1 MKTLKDKFE
10 DIVKEVRNV
19 HSYIIPEII
28 AIPLTEGNRDY
39 PQWVKERLRTE
50 KIGKNI
56 KSTLYQNEQL
66 NM

>member
-39 PQWVKERLRTE
+39 PQWAKGEVENGENRQKY
-50 KIGKNI
+50 KINFISK
-56 KSTLYQNEQL
+56 
-66 NM
+66 

>member
-28 AIPLTEGNRDY
+28 AIPLTEGNRDH
-39 PQWVKERLRTE
+39 PQWVKGEVENGENRQKY
-50 KIGKNI
+50 KINFISK
-56 KSTLYQNEQL
+56 
-66 NM
+66 